1 VLELR
6 LGKLFRELSAA
17 RVETASRQSEPL
29 TTSPTAPIL
38 GCHRLS
44 SVPGADVSGRK
55 LICADVRE
63 RPQTV
68 LKTAGLAS
76 ATIHRRPDQFSR
88 RDRQSL
94 IVHVRTPSFAGLAVF
109 LAVIGG
115 ERRWQ
120 TAEDSR
126 LQLSNPERLRKN
138 R

>member
-1 VLELR
+1 MLELR

-68 LKTAGLAS
+68 LKTAEVAAMWLCGTGQRFSTSTDDA
-76 ATIHRRPDQFSR
+76 RRN
-88 RDRQSL
+88 
-94 IVHVRTPSFAGLAVF
+94 
-109 LAVIGG
+109 GG
-115 ERRWQ
+115 
-120 TAEDSR
+120 
-126 LQLSNPERLRKN
+126 
-138 R
+138 